1 MRKIQAVIILFIAV
15 SLVQAAAHEKKDIGL
30 SDKRFEAFE
39 WNLNLPDHPVS
50 RRVNRRI
57 EFEGAKSIVLADI
70 KGAGCI
76 RRIWITGGNLGR
88 NVVLRIY
95 FDDEPI
101 PYVEAPMN
109 DFFGVMH
116 NLMANPQKYVR
127 GPEAKNLHIPEETMC
142 TMDTLLLAV
151 KPNNG
156 FTSYFPMPFAKNAR
170 FEIVGTDNVKSRLY
184 YIIDWHEYPGQKMK
198 ETMRFAARWRREA
211 PVRDYADEF
220 IMLDA
225 DGPGQLIGF
234 TIGVDMLQSRH
245 QMRWSHAG
253 ADNIYIDG
261 DGDHPAYVRGIGGED
276 TFGTSAGGAEYVPQ
290 SSLFSDMPYYIWKD
304 PVGDKQKLVGYRFFV
319 NDAISFEKSVH
330 MRFAARAHDLSSTV
344 YWYTSKPVRPYFKMP
359 PTAKRMPGSELRR
372 GDYDLSLPETGQ
384 WLIAGPFKGQNTFE
398 HDLPT
403 EAGLNTSEL
412 FLGRNWQEYA
422 AIHGFVDFNHI
433 YRPEAGNS
441 NSPALDGV
449 ALARAVLTA
458 PEDTQA
464 TFTLAWDNQ
473 LVLRVNDN
481 KPIDLGTQSYLQ
493 GKTIEVPLHKGEN
506 IVALWLSNIEGLTRG
521 AWSFSFRAV
530 TSEGQVLLPQALS
543 KITP

>member
-1 MRKIQAVIILFIAV
+1 
-15 SLVQAAAHEKKDIGL
+15 
-30 SDKRFEAFE
+30 
-39 WNLNLPDHPVS
+39 
-50 RRVNRRI
+50 
-57 EFEGAKSIVLADI
+57 
-70 KGAGCI
+70 
-76 RRIWITGGNLGR
+76 
-88 NVVLRIY
+88 
-95 FDDEPI
+95 
-101 PYVEAPMN
+101 
-109 DFFGVMH
+109 
-116 NLMANPQKYVR
+116 
-127 GPEAKNLHIPEETMC
+127 
-142 TMDTLLLAV
+142 
-151 KPNNG
+151 
-156 FTSYFPMPFAKNAR
+156 
-170 FEIVGTDNVKSRLY
+170 
-184 YIIDWHEYPGQKMK
+184 
-198 ETMRFAARWRREA
+198 
-211 PVRDYADEF
+211 
-220 IMLDA
+220 
-225 DGPGQLIGF
+225 
-234 TIGVDMLQSRH
+234 
-245 QMRWSHAG
+245 
-253 ADNIYIDG
+253 
-261 DGDHPAYVRGIGGED
+261 
-276 TFGTSAGGAEYVPQ
+276 
-290 SSLFSDMPYYIWKD
+290 
-304 PVGDKQKLVGYRFFV
+304 VGYRFFV

>member
-127 GPEAKNLHIPEETMC
+127 GPEAKNLHIPEETMF
-142 TMDTLLLAV
+142 TMDTLFLAV

-276 TFGTSAGGAEYVPQ
+276 TFGTSAGGAEYVP
-290 SSLFSDMPYYIWKD
+290 I
-304 PVGDKQKLVGYRFFV
+304 
-319 NDAISFEKSVH
+319 IS
-330 MRFAARAHDLSSTV
+330 
-344 YWYTSKPVRPYFKMP
+344 
-359 PTAKRMPGSELRR
+359 
-372 GDYDLSLPETGQ
+372 
-384 WLIAGPFKGQNTFE
+384 
-398 HDLPT
+398 
-403 EAGLNTSEL
+403 
-412 FLGRNWQEYA
+412 GR
-422 AIHGFVDFNHI
+422 I
-433 YRPEAGNS
+433 P
-441 NSPALDGV
+441 
-449 ALARAVLTA
+449 
-458 PEDTQA
+458 
-464 TFTLAWDNQ
+464 
-473 LVLRVNDN
+473 
-481 KPIDLGTQSYLQ
+481 
-493 GKTIEVPLHKGEN
+493 
-506 IVALWLSNIEGLTRG
+506 
-521 AWSFSFRAV
+521 
-530 TSEGQVLLPQALS
+530 
-543 KITP
+543 